1 MRIAY
6 DSIFFELRGLIED
19 GTYAYKTLLP
29 SETALVKRYECA
41 HNTVRK
47 ALSILASHGY
57 VQPIHGKGVRVI
69 YMPPKDA
76 DKKTLSFSTSKVES
90 FEEAA
95 TRCGFVPNTDV
106 VLMESIEVDD
116 ELARTISFEAGQRL
130 IHMVRVRSYDGTP
143 LSWEDN
149 YFRED
154 LVEGITEKDARGSIH
169 AFIKLAHKAKLVT
182 NRRTVTME
190 RANERDNE
198 FVRLGDSN
206 FMVVTRSNAFDH
218 DGLLG
223 EYSVFRHHPDI
234 FCLQQTVI
242 ESRVSR

>member
-6 DSIFFELRGLIED
+6 DSIFFELKGLIED

-29 SETALVKRYECA
+29 SETALVKRYGCA

-69 YMPPKDA
+69 YMPPRES

-95 TRCGFVPNTDV
+95 ARCGFVPHTSVILLEPID
-106 VLMESIEVDD
+106 LSE
-116 ELARTISFEAGQRL
+116 ELALSIPFQAGQRL
-130 IHMVRVRSYDGTP
+130 IRMVRVRSYDGTP

-154 LVEGITEKDARGSIH
+154 LVRGITEKDARGSIH
-169 AFIKLAHKAKLVT
+169 AFIKNTHKAKIVT
-182 NRRTVTME
+182 NKRTVTME

-198 FVRLGDSN
+198 LVQLGDSN

-242 ESRVSR
+242 ESRVSG